1 MSSFSVTGWIDD
13 DKSSG
18 QSKSFQNRFFIIDMF
33 ILTGF
38 EIVKHNRKKCIQF
51 QDGNTRYSLK
61 VINGT
66 DVIFEVSLDC

>member
-1 MSSFSVTGWIDD
+1 MMIKVVDSRSP
-13 DKSSG
+13 
-18 QSKSFQNRFFIIDMF
+18 SKIVFDMF